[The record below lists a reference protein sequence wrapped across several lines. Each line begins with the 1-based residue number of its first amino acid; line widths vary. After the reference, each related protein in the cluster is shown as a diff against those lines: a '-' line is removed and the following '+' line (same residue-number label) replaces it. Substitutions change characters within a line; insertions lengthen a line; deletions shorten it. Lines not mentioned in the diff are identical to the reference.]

1 MSPDQRPSR
10 QPSQLRGR
18 RTIDRLLSA
27 ALEVY
32 AERGLEG
39 FTLTAVIAA
48 SGVSN
53 GSVYHH
59 FGDFEGLA
67 AALYSRCL
75 GELLDSL
82 VAALQ
87 GGPEARD
94 GICALVESYLRFTE
108 QHRPAAHFIH
118 ASSYADFL
126 PAHAPVIAA
135 AKAPRIDALLA
146 WLRPHV
152 AAGRVVDLPAWLVEM
167 LLIGPVAETAR
178 RWLAEAPGI
187 DLALAARLLPERIWR
202 SLRAD

>member
-1 MSPDQRPSR
+1 MLPK

-32 AERGLEG
+32 AEHGLEG
-39 FTLTAVIAA
+39 FTMSAVIAA
-48 SGVSN
+48 SGISN

-59 FGDFEGLA
+59 FGDFDGLA

-75 GELLDSL
+75 GELLDTMI
-82 VAALQ
+82 AALQ
-87 GGPEARD
+87 GTPDARD
-94 GICALVESYLRFTE
+94 GIRALVESYLRFTE

-118 ASSYADFL
+118 ASSYASFL
-126 PAHAPVIAA
+126 PAYAAAVAA
-135 AKAPRIDALLA
+135 AKAPKIDALLA
-146 WLRPHV
+146 CLHPHV
-152 AAGRVVDLPAWLVEM
+152 VAGRVVDLPAWLVEM

-178 RWLAEAPGI
+178 RWLAGAPEI
-187 DLALAARLLPERIWR
+187 DLAQAARLLPERIWR

>member
-1 MSPDQRPSR
+1 MVPDQRPTQR
-10 QPSQLRGR
+10 RGR

-32 AERGLEG
+32 AERGPEG
-39 FTLTAVIAA
+39 FTITAVIAA

-59 FGDFEGLA
+59 FGDFDGLA

-75 GELLDSL
+75 GELLDTMI
-82 VAALQ
+82 AALQ
-87 GGPEARD
+87 GTPDARD
-94 GICALVESYLRFTE
+94 GIRALVESYLQFTE

-126 PAHAPVIAA
+126 PAHAPAIAA

-152 AAGRVVDLPAWLVEM
+152 VAGRVVDLPAWLVEM

-178 RWLAEAPGI
+178 RWLAGASGI
-187 DLALAARLLPERIWR
+187 DLVQAARILPERVWR
-202 SLRAD
+202 SLRVD